1 MSICETM
8 TLTLKQTTA
17 ATQHYM
23 RVTPTQCL
31 ALRNVSYHQLRE
43 LLGRRRINWQK
54 SSSRRISGMCLCY
67 IGSCTLR
74 CTLMDAKKRPCIIPD
89 NKDTED
95 MSTILGVKLQ
105 GHVCSDLTGS

>member
-31 ALRNVSYHQLRE
+31 ALHNVSYHQLRE
-43 LLGRRRINWQK
+43 LLGR
-54 SSSRRISGMCLCY
+54 RRISGMCLCY